1 MLGVLN
7 FFYEISNSYGIAII
21 LLTILIRILLYPL
34 SHKQLVSMKK
44 MQQIQP
50 SSEDLAGE
58 VQGRQAEVK
67 PGGDEAL
74 QEYGVNPAAG
84 CLPLLVQLPILILL
98 FKVIMNY
105 DFGEEFFVG
114 VSLKHSL

>member
-1 MLGVLN
+1 MGSLWQLGIDLMLGVLN

-50 SSEDLAGE
+50 RL
-58 VQGRQAEVK
+58 K
-67 PGGDEAL
+67 TL
-74 QEYGVNPAAG
+74 QE
-84 CLPLLVQLPILILL
+84 
-98 FKVIMNY
+98 K
-105 DFGEEFFVG
+105 
-114 VSLKHSL
+114 